1 MNILLVSHFFPPTHN
16 AGTENYTLGLA
27 RAFLARG
34 HNVSVVCAEDWQNG
48 GSYWSGV
55 TEDLYKG
62 VPVRRIHLNWNKA
75 SDPNRALYDSM
86 PVERWLHRLLETE
99 KPDIVHVTSTYSL
112 GVGVLR
118 SVRRAGIPLV
128 LTLMDFWF
136 LCPRTVLLRGDGEV
150 CDGRT
155 TPDECRECLLAS
167 SNLYNRLN
175 DFLPSQSQ
183 ATLWKAISHQSAL
196 ARIRG
201 VRGMALNME
210 NRKALMKQVLEMPD
224 VILSHSRFVQHM
236 FTQANL
242 SQRIVHLP
250 NGHELNWTAS
260 YRGKRKSSLMRIG
273 YMGQISSVKGVHIL
287 VEAFRKAKLDGSAR
301 LDVWGDLEKNRFYT
315 QSLREIIGNT
325 ELISLRG
332 QFKREQLANVLA
344 QIDILVVP
352 SLWHENAPLVIYE
365 AFATKTPV
373 IATNLGGM
381 SEAITHELNGLLFDR
396 GDVDDLSSQ
405 LRRIV
410 GEPGLLERLKVGI
423 PSVKHIQEEVEELE
437 GIYAR
442 LNEARL
448 QAIAEGKIL

>member
-1 MNILLVSHFFPPTHN
+1 
-16 AGTENYTLGLA
+16 
-27 RAFLARG
+27 
-34 HNVSVVCAEDWQNG
+34 
-48 GSYWSGV
+48 
-55 TEDLYKG
+55 
-62 VPVRRIHLNWNKA
+62 
-75 SDPNRALYDSM
+75 
-86 PVERWLHRLLETE
+86 
-99 KPDIVHVTSTYSL
+99 
-112 GVGVLR
+112 
-118 SVRRAGIPLV
+118 
-128 LTLMDFWF
+128 
-136 LCPRTVLLRGDGEV
+136 LLRGDGEL

-155 TPDECRECLLAS
+155 TPEECRECLLAS

-175 DFLPSQSQ
+175 YFLPSQFQ
-183 ATLWKAISHQSAL
+183 PIIWKAISQTPTL
-196 ARIRG
+196 ARMRG
-201 VRGMALNME
+201 ARGMALNME
-210 NRKALMKQVLEMPD
+210 KRKAIMKQVLEMPD
-224 VILSHSRFVQHM
+224 VILSHSRFVQHI
-236 FTQANL
+236 FTQASL

-250 NGHELNWTAS
+250 NGHELNWTAN

-381 SEAITHELNGLLFDR
+381 SEAVTHELNGLLFDR
-396 GDVDDLSSQ
+396 GDVDSLSRQ
-405 LRRIV
+405 LRRIASD
-410 GEPGLLERLKVGI
+410 PDLLEQLKDGI
-423 PSVKHIQEEVEELE
+423 PGVKRIEEEVEELE
-437 GIYAR
+437 ELYAQI
-442 LNEARL
+442 NQARF
-448 QAIAEGKIL
+448 QAIAESGIL

>member
-1 MNILLVSHFFPPTHN
+1 MRILLITHFFPPEHN

-27 RAFLARG
+27 KEFQSRG
-34 HNVSVVCAEDWQNG
+34 HDVKVICSEGWTTGEDYWNG
-48 GSYWSGV
+48 V
-55 TEDLYKG
+55 RTEIYKG
-62 VPVRRIHLNWNKA
+62 IPVYRIHLNWTKA
-75 SDPNRALYDSM
+75 RNPNRVLYDSLS
-86 PVERWLHRLLETE
+86 VERWLDAFLHREN
-99 KPDIVHVTSTYSL
+99 PDIVHVTSTYSL

-136 LCPRTVLLRGDGEV
+136 LCPRTVLLRGDGDL

-155 TPDECRECLLAS
+155 TAGECRDCLLAS

-175 DFLPSQSQ
+175 YFLPSQFQ
-183 ATLWKAISHQSAL
+183 ATFWKAISQTPAL

-201 VRGMALNME
+201 ARGLALNME
-210 NRKALMKQVLEMPD
+210 NRKALMKQILEVPD

-242 SQRIVHLP
+242 SQRIVYLP
-250 NGHELNWTAS
+250 NGHELSWTAI

-273 YMGQISSVKGVHIL
+273 YMGQISPIKGVHIL
-287 VEAFRKAKLDGSAR
+287 VEAFEKAKLDGSAR
-301 LDVWGDLEKNRFYT
+301 LDIWGNLEKDRFYT
-315 QSLREIIGNT
+315 RSLREIIGTT

-332 QFKREQLANVLA
+332 QFKREQLADVLA
-344 QIDILVVP
+344 EIDILVVP

-381 SEAITHELNGLLFDR
+381 SEAVTHELNGLLFDR
-396 GDVDDLSSQ
+396 GDVDSLSRQ
-405 LRRIV
+405 LRRIASD
-410 GEPGLLERLKVGI
+410 PDLLEQLKDGI
-423 PSVKHIQEEVEELE
+423 PGVKRIEEEVEELE
-437 GIYAR
+437 ELYAQI
-442 LNEARL
+442 NQARF
-448 QAIAEGKIL
+448 QAIAESGIL